1 MDAVAGTAGGEHA
14 LTYYEGIAIGLGVV
28 LGLWL
33 LMMGLGAW
41 VSGIYDMEEDE
52 HADH

>member
-1 MDAVAGTAGGEHA
+1 M
-14 LTYYEGIAIGLGVV
+14 TYYEGIAIGLGVV

-41 VSGIYDMEEDE
+41 VSGIYEQEEDE
-52 HADH
+52 PDDD

>member
-1 MDAVAGTAGGEHA
+1 M
-14 LTYYEGIAIGLGVV
+14 TYHECIAIGLGVV

-33 LMMGLGAW
+33 LMMGLTAW

-52 HADH
+52 HADE

>member
-1 MDAVAGTAGGEHA
+1 MTC
-14 LTYYEGIAIGLGVV
+14 YECIAICLGVV

-33 LMMGLGAW
+33 LMLGLTAW
-41 VSGIYDMEEDE
+41 VRGIYDKEEDE

>member
-1 MDAVAGTAGGEHA
+1 M
-14 LTYYEGIAIGLGVV
+14 TYYECSAIGLGVV

-33 LMMGLGAW
+33 LMMGLTAW

>member
-1 MDAVAGTAGGEHA
+1 M
-14 LTYYEGIAIGLGVV
+14 TYHEYIAIGLGVV

-33 LMMGLGAW
+33 MMVGLTAW